1 MSPERWRQIEEVY
14 HSALERMPDQR
25 AAFLAETCGS
35 DDELR
40 REVESLLRH
49 GDSPEALVDRPVW
62 EAAGELLDIHTTG
75 QAPNLVGR
83 RISHYEIQEKLGEG
97 GMGMVYKARDTRL
110 GRSVALKFVKAQFS
124 ERFER
129 EARAIAALNHPH
141 IATLHD
147 VGEHEGVPYLAMEF
161 VEGRPLKGPRPVKEV
176 IEYGIQVADALA
188 AAHAAGIVHRDLKPG
203 NIMVTGKGSVK
214 VLDFGLAKLQ
224 SAGWSTGA
232 PATTTLTGISR
243 GHAGLHVAGAD
254 RRQAGRRAQRHLLLR
269 LCAVR
274 AGQRPAGLRGE
285 LGRCRCWRRP
295 PPEEPRP
302 LDGVPEKLNE
312 VIRRCLRKDPA
323 RRFQHMDDVRVALEE
338 LKEESDSGALVAA
351 ASPRWSFAK
360 SARTGPGHPGI
371 GHRIADRSQ
380 LRQVA

>member
-14 HSALERMPDQR
+14 YSALELMPVLQP
-25 AAFLAETCGS
+25 AAFLAETCAGT

-49 GDSPEALVDRPVW
+49 GDPPEALVDRPVW
-62 EAAGELLDIHTTG
+62 EAAGELLDIHTTD
-75 QAPNLVGR
+75 QTPNLVGQ

-97 GMGMVYKARDTRL
+97 DMGMVYKARDTRL

-203 NIMVTGKGSVK
+203 NILLTGKGSVK
-214 VLDFGLAKLQ
+214 VLDFGLAKLRAQ
-224 SAGWSTGA
+224 VGDGA
-232 PATTTLTGISR
+232 PATTTLTGIS
-243 GHAGLHVAGAD
+243 AGTPATC
-254 RRQAGRRAQRHLLLR
+254 RRSRSTA
-269 LCAVR
+269 
-274 AGQRPAGLRGE
+274 
-285 LGRCRCWRRP
+285 RRP
-295 PPEEPRP
+295 TCAATSSPSA
-302 LDGVPEKLNE
+302 VCCTNW
-312 VIRRCLRKDPA
+312 PA
-323 RRFQHMDDVRVALEE
+323 AGTPSRGTR
-338 LKEESDSGALVAA
+338 
-351 ASPRWSFAK
+351 
-360 SARTGPGHPGI
+360 
-371 GHRIADRSQ
+371 
-380 LRQVA
+380 